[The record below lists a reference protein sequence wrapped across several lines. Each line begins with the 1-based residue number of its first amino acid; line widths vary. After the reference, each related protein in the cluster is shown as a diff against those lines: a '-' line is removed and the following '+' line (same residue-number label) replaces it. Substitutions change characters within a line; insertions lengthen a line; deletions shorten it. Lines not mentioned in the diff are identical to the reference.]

1 MTIANHVYSTALAE
15 LSSESASTEFGES
28 FVSLL
33 GVAAIQNYSALSAF
47 ILLVWDYMDTLTD
60 EVEYIWGQRLTP
72 VKFAFLFARY
82 YGLASQLTNYVLLM
96 TRLSRIPVA
105 HQMCKGWYGFQ
116 TVSFWLLYTSS
127 DLVLMMRVYALYQH
141 SQNIGVC
148 LLFLHTVEGIVV
160 SLVGWHTLE
169 HIQFNAACDAISI
182 PPDVI
187 AFATVVIVSQCVVW
201 ALTCYKRNVGH
212 GQSVPVVD
220 VVIRDGRL
228 AWFVVCVIIAATVL
242 PSFCRQVARPHLL
255 FSWPI
260 TLLSVG
266 TCRLVLN
273 IQKVPGIQP
282 VPPACRRPPDSSV
295 ASSGATFSS
304 VAPSL
309 AHRSGSH
316 FSSEPN
322 PFAFDWQN
330 TPSSARS
337 VSSIAKSE
345 NTSPKSVPSSPSI
358 PSLHFDER
366 SSTARTKHP
375 GELSRFQHIDS
386 RVSSCQSSA
395 KARSWHS
402 SCDIEIGSECTNTSM
417 DSAEMREYWNELL

>member
-1 MTIANHVYSTALAE
+1 MTIANYVHSTALAE
-15 LSSESASTEFGES
+15 LSSESASTVFGGN

-33 GVAAIQNYSALSAF
+33 GAAAIQNYSALSAF
-47 ILLVWDYMDTLTD
+47 ILLVWDYVDTLTD
-60 EVEYIWGQRLTP
+60 EVHYIWGQRLTP

-82 YGLASQLTNYVLLM
+82 YGLASQFTNYVLLM
-96 TRLSRIPVA
+96 TRLSRMPVD

-127 DLVLMMRVYALYQH
+127 DLVLMMRVYALYKH
-141 SQNIGVC
+141 SQNIGMC
-148 LLFLHTVEGIVV
+148 LLFLHTMEGIVV

-201 ALTCYKRNVGH
+201 VLTYYKRNVGH

-228 AWFVVCVIIAATVL
+228 AWFVVCGMSPEKFLVTYGSTDAYSSYYCCDCSSFFL
-242 PSFCRQVARPHLL
+242 P
-255 FSWPI
+255 
-260 TLLSVG
+260 
-266 TCRLVLN
+266 
-273 IQKVPGIQP
+273 PGCETPSLIFMAYYCVVSRDMP
-282 VPPACRRPPDSSV
+282 LGSEYSKI

-304 VAPSL
+304 IAPSL
-309 AHRSGSH
+309 ASRSGSH

-322 PFAFDWQN
+322 PFAFDWHN
-330 TPSSARS
+330 TPAYARS
-337 VSSIAKSE
+337 ASSIAKSE
-345 NTSPKSVPSSPSI
+345 NANANSIPSSPSI
-358 PSLHFDER
+358 PSLHFDGR
-366 SSTARTKHP
+366 SSISRTKHP
-375 GELSRFQHIDS
+375 TELCRLEHIDS

-417 DSAEMREYWNELL
+417 DSAELREYWNELL